1 MAPAYRLRSCELPD
15 GQISCVDL
23 QLSHRLSSPCA
34 KNISV
39 FQKRKSDV
47 YPAPSRTP
55 QEGRCASSRTLG
67 AGCGGR
73 GSTRDECVCPRTA
86 KSCGPDIPTLMS
98 SSQGDDL
105 AGDGGKKAR
114 SPGRARYKPLK
125 PLRGECRVKPV

>member
-47 YPAPSRTP
+47 YRSPSRTP

-67 AGCGGR
+67 GGCGGR

-98 SSQGDDL
+98 SSRGDDPR
-105 AGDGGKKAR
+105 GR
-114 SPGRARYKPLK
+114 WWQESPVTRESAI
-125 PLRGECRVKPV
+125 